1 MLWRF
6 LQSELLTYMNAIAEF
21 TIIPIGV
28 GVSMWKLIVFF
39 IATIL
44 LIYIS
49 RASLRQ
55 PGSHGFYRFF
65 AWECILLLFLL
76 NVDQWF
82 VDPFSWRQLL
92 AWTLLFASLVP
103 LVFGVCSLRTRGQ
116 PTQERP
122 GDPSLLA
129 FEKTT
134 TLVTSGIYAY
144 IRHPLY
150 SSLLLLAWGIFF
162 KAPGLSGATLAL
174 VATTFLLATARADEQ
189 ECTRYFGPQ
198 YQDYMQRTKRFIPF
212 LF

>member
-1 MLWRF
+1 
-6 LQSELLTYMNAIAEF
+6 
-21 TIIPIGV
+21 
-28 GVSMWKLIVFF
+28 MWKLIVFL
-39 IATIL
+39 IATAL
-44 LIYIS
+44 LVTIS

-55 PGSHGFYRFF
+55 AGSHGFYRFF
-65 AWECILLLFLL
+65 AWESILLLFLL

-82 VDPFSWRQLL
+82 VDPFSWHQWI
-92 AWTLLFASLVP
+92 AWTLLFACLVP
-103 LVFGVCSLRTRGQ
+103 LAFGVQTLRGRGQ
-116 PTQERP
+116 PTYERP

-162 KAPGLSGATLAL
+162 KALSPASIALVL
-174 VATTFLLATARADEQ
+174 VATTFLIATARADEA
-189 ECTRYFGPQ
+189 ECTRFFGDE
-198 YQDYMQRTKRFIPF
+198 YQEYMQKTKRFIPF